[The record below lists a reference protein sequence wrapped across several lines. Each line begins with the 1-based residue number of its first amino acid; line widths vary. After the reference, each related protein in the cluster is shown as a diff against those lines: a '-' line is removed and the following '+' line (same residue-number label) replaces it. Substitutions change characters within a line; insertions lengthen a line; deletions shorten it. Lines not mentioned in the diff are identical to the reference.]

1 MKFHG
6 IILYQT
12 FLMVLIICVLKSGLE
27 IELREKAPH
36 LLDIDGGVCHHIH
49 NTVKKFWAPFKKNF
63 REVNGQSSC

>member
-1 MKFHG
+1 
-6 IILYQT
+6 
-12 FLMVLIICVLKSGLE
+12 MVLIIYVLKNGLE

-49 NTVKKFWAPFKKNF
+49 NTVKKFWAPFKKIF

>member
-6 IILYQT
+6 IILYQI

-27 IELREKAPH
+27 IELCEKAAH

-49 NTVKKFWAPFKKNF
+49 KTVKKFWAPFKKFF
-63 REVNGQSSC
+63 REVNGQSCC